1 MNKNSFNKKLST
13 KTPMKLRA
21 RSDADKEIR
30 RRKLL
35 DHALE
40 LFSRFGFQGASIEM
54 ITKKAGVSTGTFY
67 LYFKNKVEIYRV
79 LNTQG
84 IDILYDLMEEAISWP
99 GMTPSAQLLAIAT
112 SYYKFSTE
120 YRGYYNIL
128 AILSIGQ
135 KDFLK
140 EKRML
145 DTLNAR
151 AKKILDIVESILKKG
166 VETGELQEMDTWQTS
181 NALWGMMDGLILLE
195 FRRVEGVTGHTF
207 KELFKRG
214 IEILT
219 NGVLTISTND

>member
-1 MNKNSFNKKLST
+1 
-13 KTPMKLRA
+13 MKLRA

-40 LFSRFGFQGASIEM
+40 LFSRFGFQGTSIDM
-54 ITKKAGVSTGTFY
+54 ITEKAGVSTGTFY

-79 LNTQG
+79 LNTEG
-84 IDILYDLMEEAISWP
+84 VDILYVLMEEAISWP
-99 GMTPSAQLLAIAT
+99 GMTPSAQLLAIAA

-128 AILSIGQ
+128 AILSINQ

-145 DTLNAR
+145 EALNEKG
-151 AKKILDIVESILKKG
+151 KKILELVETILKKG

-181 NALWGMMDGLILLE
+181 NALWGMMDGLILLD
-195 FRRVEGVTGHTF
+195 FRRVEGVTGRTF

-219 NGVLTISTND
+219 SGLLTTTSE